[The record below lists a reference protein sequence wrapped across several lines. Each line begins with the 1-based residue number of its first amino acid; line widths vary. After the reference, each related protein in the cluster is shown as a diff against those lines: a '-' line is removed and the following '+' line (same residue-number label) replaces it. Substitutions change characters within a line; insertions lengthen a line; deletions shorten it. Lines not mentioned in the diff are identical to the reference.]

1 MSENKQ
7 DPPKKDLESEL
18 EGLIEQNESQS
29 EGMKKIIRSIR
40 PSDKNNS
47 K

>member
-1 MSENKQ
+1 MSEEKQ
-7 DPPKKDLESEL
+7 DDSEKDLESEL
-18 EGLIEQNESQS
+18 EGLIEQNKSQS

-40 PSDKNNS
+40 PTGKQNS